1 MGLFDLFRGKD
12 KGGDGKKKSSP
23 AAKWAEAAGDK
34 RAQNY
39 DRQEAL
45 TELSQMGTSDAVEAL
60 LRRFNF
66 TIDPS
71 ITDQEEKEL
80 AYQGILKAG
89 GEAIIPVRGYAA
101 KAESLGWPI
110 KVVKELLDEDLLIKE
125 LLVWLSKWDTEYA
138 KFIEPKLQLL
148 VALEE
153 YTSADIVDGVLPFI
167 EDVNDQ
173 ARFNAVTTLLAQNDE
188 RVVEPLRKLF
198 PDEESVRIR
207 NKIADAFVDRGWA
220 IPDDERE
227 PMRKALPPAFTIN
240 AEGKLQKR

>member
-12 KGGDGKKKSSP
+12 KGDGKKKSSP

-45 TELSQMGTSDAVEAL
+45 TELSQMGTADAVEAL

-80 AYQGILKAG
+80 AYQGILHAG
-89 GEAIIPVRGYAA
+89 NQAIVPVRAYAA
-101 KAESLGWPI
+101 KAESLAWPI
-110 KVVKELLDEDLLIKE
+110 KILTELLEEEALVRE
-125 LLVWLSKWDTEYA
+125 LLVWLEKWDTEYA

-148 VALEE
+148 GTLEE
-153 YTSADIVDGVLPFI
+153 YKSESIIEAVTPFL

-173 ARFNAVTTLLAQNDE
+173 ARFNATATLLAQKDE
-188 RVVEPLRKLF
+188 RVAESLRKIF
-198 PDEESVRIR
+198 PEEESVRVR
-207 NKIADAFVDRGWA
+207 NKIADAFVERGWVV
-220 IPDDERE
+220 PDEERE
-227 PMRKALPPAFTIN
+227 PMRKALPPAYTIN